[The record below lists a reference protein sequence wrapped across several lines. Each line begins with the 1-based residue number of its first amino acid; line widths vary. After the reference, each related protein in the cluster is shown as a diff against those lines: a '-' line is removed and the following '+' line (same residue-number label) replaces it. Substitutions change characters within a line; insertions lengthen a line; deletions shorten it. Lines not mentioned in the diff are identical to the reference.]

1 MLKYN
6 NMTNSFNKVFITNIR
21 NRTERYECNN
31 IEGYKSHLKES
42 PNMVECIGE
51 YSQQIK
57 PVFDID
63 AYDAIPDINSILV
76 IADINK
82 IFPDKP
88 VEYAERKPRE
98 F

>member
-1 MLKYN
+1 MDGKC
-6 NMTNSFNKVFITNIR
+6 VFHGKKKIP
-21 NRTERYECNN
+21 
-31 IEGYKSHLKES
+31 S
-42 PNMVECIGE
+42 GE

-63 AYDAIPDINSILV
+63 AYDAKPDINSI

-88 VEYAERKPRE
+88 VKYAEREPRE
-98 F
+98 FKGAFNILIVSMFSMFA